1 MDDRG
6 WVLARGARETKRR
19 FAQGWERLPD
29 GALRRWAAVMV
40 AGWALGA
47 GLAAGLSVVGE
58 WAAERGMAQ
67 WDRRTLLEIAA
78 DERFSFQAA
87 IFFEGLGSSA
97 MLIPLTVL
105 AVVLAARA
113 RRPLVALTIAAGYVL
128 HDPLVWVGWMV
139 WDRAR
144 PDLVAGGIASPPLHA
159 YPSGH
164 AVQMLAVYG
173 LLAYLWARRSRNL
186 TERLLAALLV
196 AVLALAASYARVRL
210 GTHWPSDIGA
220 GFLIGALWL
229 AVCVRAL
236 RRGEGARP
244 ESGGSPSSE
253 GRRTPS

>member
-1 MDDRG
+1 MNERG
-6 WVLARGARETKRR
+6 WALARGARETKRR
-19 FAQGWERLPD
+19 FDEGWDRLPD
-29 GALRRWAAVMV
+29 GALRRWAAVIV
-40 AGWALGA
+40 IGWLLGA
-47 GLAAGLSVVGE
+47 GLAAGLSVLGE
-58 WAAERGMAQ
+58 RMVEGGMDE

-78 DERFSFQAA
+78 DERFSFQTA

-128 HDPLVWVGWMV
+128 HDPLVWVGWAV
-139 WDRAR
+139 WNRAR

-173 LLAYLWARRSRNL
+173 LLAYLWARRSGSWA
-186 TERLLAALLV
+186 ERLLAAFTV
-196 AVLALAASYARVRL
+196 AVLALVVSYARVRL

-220 GFLIGALWL
+220 GLLIGGLWL
-229 AVCVRAL
+229 AVCVLAL
-236 RRGEGARP
+236 RRGEAEP
-244 ESGGSPSSE
+244 AP
-253 GRRTPS
+253 T